1 MSKMQ
6 SFFSFFNFI
15 NNYFWFLYYTYIYGE
30 YTFEYLLTLNGKITS
45 LGLHRRIEIQ
55 DNYRDKSSEVRAL
68 FINNIKN
75 KLKDSSVYFVINNYP
90 YNVPRYIKH
99 YVLWICPGLIMN
111 NNTIYSAI
119 KSNIFIEFG
128 THLKF
133 AYFKNIGENK
143 SIMEIDHYHVFIM
156 NIF

>member
-1 MSKMQ
+1 MA
-6 SFFSFFNFI
+6 
-15 NNYFWFLYYTYIYGE
+15 
-30 YTFEYLLTLNGKITS
+30 
-45 LGLHRRIEIQ
+45 LHRRIEIQ
-55 DNYRDKSSEVRAL
+55 DNYRDKLSGDKIR
-68 FINNIKN
+68 FINNVKN
-75 KLKDSSVYFVINNYP
+75 KLKDSSVYFIINNFP
-90 YNVPRYIKH
+90 YNIPQYIKH
-99 YVLWICPGLIMN
+99 YVLWICPGLTMN

-133 AYFKNIGENK
+133 AYFKNIDKNK